1 MGSNT
6 LVEAD
11 IWTVA
16 QTEQGNVILVRPKH
30 AMVAVPVFVGALEAQ
45 SILIG
50 LGKVDMPRPL
60 THDLML
66 SVLSRLAAALLRI
79 EIYDLKEG
87 TFFARLIVESPQ
99 GELVFDARPSD
110 AMALAVRCNAG
121 VYIAE
126 SIIEDVGVPVDMI
139 RDASQERPGSA
150 GEEGAATPGFERS
163 ELAAGDAFAPA
174 PAERLSAADAERIR
188 LQRELDQAIAEENYE
203 LAAALRDRLKGLD
216 SKA

>member
-1 MGSNT
+1 
-6 LVEAD
+6 
-11 IWTVA
+11 
-16 QTEQGNVILVRPKH
+16 
-30 AMVAVPVFVGALEAQ
+30 MVAVPVFVGALEAQ

-66 SVLSRLAAALLRI
+66 SVLSSLGSALLRI

-99 GELVFDARPSD
+99 GELIFDARPSD

-139 RDASQERPGSA
+139 RDASQERSDAP
-150 GEEGAATPGFERS
+150 GEEGATTGGMSASG
-163 ELAAGDAFAPA
+163 LAGGEAFAIDEA
-174 PAERLSAADAERIR
+174 RAEGEGDRERKR
-188 LQRELDQAIAEENYE
+188 LQRELDRAIADENYE
-203 LAAALRDRLKGLD
+203 LAASLRDRLKELD
-216 SKA
+216 A

>member
-1 MGSNT
+1 M
-6 LVEAD
+6 EAD

-66 SVLSRLAAALLRI
+66 SVLSSLGAALLRI

-87 TFFARLIVESPQ
+87 TFFARLIVESAQ
-99 GELVFDARPSD
+99 GELIFDARPSD

-139 RDASQERPGSA
+139 RDASQERA
-150 GEEGAATPGFERS
+150 DTTGEAEGAAGITGAGLSGGEAFSLEP
-163 ELAAGDAFAPA
+163 AAALGEG
-174 PAERLSAADAERIR
+174 ERLR
-188 LQRELDQAIAEENYE
+188 LQQELDRAIADENYE
-203 LAAALRDRLKGLD
+203 LAAALRDRLKELD
-216 SKA
+216 S

>member
-66 SVLSRLAAALLRI
+66 SMLSSLAAVLLRI

-87 TFFARLIVESPQ
+87 TFFARLIVESPK
-99 GELVFDARPSD
+99 GELIFDARPSD

-139 RDASQERPGSA
+139 RDASQERGEAS
-150 GEEGAATPGFERS
+150 GEEGALTGGMGASG
-163 ELAAGDAFAPA
+163 LAGGEAFALDA
-174 PAERLSAADAERIR
+174 VQAESETDKERQR
-188 LQRELDQAIAEENYE
+188 LQRELDQAISDENYE
-203 LAAALRDRLKGLD
+203 LAASLRDRLKELD
-216 SKA
+216 A